1 MNERGYNDDFII
13 QPEDEDWEDREN
25 IDDEEINLEEE
36 SYQSFKKDKSNKEEF
51 IEAIPYLIVI
61 MAFCGAVFYFC
72 SL

>member
-1 MNERGYNDDFII
+1 MNERGYDDEFMI

-36 SYQSFKKDKSNKEEF
+36 SYQSFKKEKSNKEEL
-51 IEAIPYLIVI
+51 IEAIPYLIAI